1 MCEEY
6 SIDMNQ
12 LKDIINAQDLAE
24 ATERGRFIL
33 SGNTKV
39 LDDGS
44 IGIAYSRA
52 GELMVKCIEDA
63 YKELNFKVPITG
75 EYLMAS
81 PEEGWAGAH

>member
-6 SIDMNQ
+6 SIDMEQ

-24 ATERGRFIL
+24 STDGGRFIL

-63 YKELNFKVPITG
+63 YKLLKCPVHITG